1 MGADTTSTQLIFFIA
16 ATVVATATA
25 GIFTGVVSDLTGKV
39 TERARAFGDEIT
51 SEVTIINDPNA
62 VVTSPD
68 TLFYVKNTGSTSLDW
83 YNMTVLVDGVV
94 VTTTKELL
102 DGETSFRPGAVV
114 EVTYDPTLAAGDHRV
129 AISMENGVRDELRF
143 RI

>member
-1 MGADTTSTQLIFFIA
+1 MGADTTSTHLIFFIA

-25 GIFTGVVSDLTGKV
+25 GIFTGVVTDLTNKASD
-39 TERARAFGDEIT
+39 RAKSFGDEIA

-68 TLFYVKNTGSTSLDW
+68 TIFYVKNTGSTTLDHAS
-83 YNMTVLVDGVV
+83 MTVLVDGAI
-94 VTTTKELL
+94 VTTTQSLL
-102 DGETSFRPGAVV
+102 GGEVVFRPGAIVQI
-114 EVTYDPTLAAGDHRV
+114 TYDPTLPSGDHRV
-129 AISMENGVRDELRF
+129 SVSMENGVRDELRF

>member
-25 GIFTGVVSDLTGKV
+25 GIFTGVVTDLTGKASI
-39 TERARAFGDEIT
+39 RAEAFGDEIA
-51 SEVTIINDPNA
+51 SEVTIINDPNS

-68 TLFYVKNTGSTSLDW
+68 TIFYVKNTGSTTLDW
-83 YNMTVLVDGVV
+83 YNMTVIVDGSI
-94 VTTTKELL
+94 VTTTKALL
-102 DGETSFRPGAVV
+102 NGEASFRPGAVV
-114 EVTYDPTLAAGDHRV
+114 QVTYDPTLASGDHRV
-129 AISMENGVRDELRF
+129 AVSMENGVHDEMRF